1 MKPVDC
7 TVGKIKDNRNK
18 VQATFLITFTLVSTK
33 EKGSTDLKML
43 IGNKKC
49 RFRQINA
56 DKVIPIQ

>member
-33 EKGSTDLKML
+33 EQGSTDLKMP
-43 IGNKKC
+43 IKK
-49 RFRQINA
+49 FRQINA
-56 DKVIPIQ
+56 DKVISIQ

>member
-33 EKGSTDLKML
+33 EQGSTDLKML
-43 IGNKKC
+43 ISNKKC

-56 DKVIPIQ
+56 DKVISIQ

>member
-33 EKGSTDLKML
+33 EQGSTDLKMS
-43 IGNKKC
+43 IKK
-49 RFRQINA
+49 FRQINA
-56 DKVIPIQ
+56 DQVIPIQ

>member
-33 EKGSTDLKML
+33 EQGGTDLKMP
-43 IGNKKC
+43 IKK
-49 RFRQINA
+49 FIQINA

>member
-18 VQATFLITFTLVSTK
+18 VQATSLITFTLVSTK
-33 EKGSTDLKML
+33 EQGSTDLKMP
-43 IGNKKC
+43 IKK
-49 RFRQINA
+49 FRQINA

>member
-33 EKGSTDLKML
+33 EQGSTDLKMS
-43 IGNKKC
+43 IKK
-49 RFRQINA
+49 FRQINA

>member
-18 VQATFLITFTLVSTK
+18 VQATFLTTFTLVSTK
-33 EKGSTDLKML
+33 EQGSTDLKMP
-43 IGNKKC
+43 IKK
-49 RFRQINA
+49 FRQINA

>member
-33 EKGSTDLKML
+33 EQGSTDLKMP
-43 IGNKKC
+43 IKK
-49 RFRQINA
+49 FRQINA
-56 DKVIPIQ
+56 DKGIPIQ